1 MKYEGQTFLTSAQ
14 VCWVTLDPDGTVRCP
29 RGTRWTNGLIALRLP
44 EGVELEA
51 LAIEPE
57 LLAQGL
63 DLANAGQQYGDTV
76 YLRSLT
82 GFVLAPE
89 VLGQYT
95 LKSSQPQADAAPEKP
110 KRAYTRRVPAETP
123 EAA

>member
-1 MKYEGQTFLTSAQ
+1 MKYEGQTFLASAQ
-14 VCWVTLDPDGTVRCP
+14 QCWVILGPDGIVRCP
-29 RGTRWTNGLIALRLP
+29 QHTRWTSGLIALRLP

-95 LKSSQPQADAAPEKP
+95 LKSPQTQADAAPDTKRRAP
-110 KRAYTRRVPAETP
+110 K
-123 EAA
+123 AA